1 MSMNPFVSIII
12 PCGGS
17 HYQFVGVAVASCL
30 WQTFQNL
37 EVIVVDDGP
46 IELPRYTDPR
56 VRVIK
61 SPNYGKAQPVG
72 NRPAVARNAGLAVA
86 RGEFVIF
93 LDADDY
99 LLRAA
104 VELLLRGHASHDQA
118 YTYSSHYAGTRHQRP
133 PDYDQAKYATFN
145 LHPITALLRRE
156 HVMAVGGFD
165 EEAPGWEDWTL
176 YLRMAIAGYCG
187 KYYRGPIFV
196 YRVENSI
203 VHHAD
208 VAGGQALM
216 DRVIERYKDEK
227 GVITMGCCVS
237 NSNKPIVKAAVVTLG
252 EIPTMD
258 GMQTLEYIG
267 PQKGSFII
275 KHPTSGRVYR
285 TGGSST
291 ARYITV
297 PPEDVAYLLQLPFR
311 VVMAETPYEPAPEP
325 AEVAEVIEA
334 PAEVVEAI
342 EAPAEPTV
350 RVSRA
355 GRPPKRA

>member
-1 MSMNPFVSIII
+1 MNPFVSIII

-17 HYQFVGVAVASCL
+17 HHQFVGVAVASCL
-30 WQTFQNL
+30 WQTWQDL
-37 EVIVVDDGP
+37 EVIVVNDGP
-46 IELPRYTDPR
+46 HELPNYADPR
-56 VRVIK
+56 VSVIK
-61 SPNYGKAQPVG
+61 SPNFGKAQPVG
-72 NRPAVARNAGLAVA
+72 NRPAVARNAGVAVA

-104 VELLLRGHASHDQA
+104 VELLIRGHASHDQA

-145 LHPITALLRRE
+145 LHPITAFLRRD
-156 HVMAVGGFD
+156 HVVAVGGFD

-176 YLRMAIAGYCG
+176 YLRMAMAGYCG
-187 KYYRGPIFV
+187 RYYRGPIFV
-196 YRVENSI
+196 YRVEHSI
-203 VHHAD
+203 THHAD

-216 DRVIERYKDEK
+216 DKVIARYKNEK
-227 GVITMGCCVS
+227 GEIIMGCCGS
-237 NSNKPIVKAAVVTLG
+237 NPKPTVKAAVVTLG
-252 EIPTMD
+252 EVPIMD

-275 KHPTSGRVYR
+275 KHPTSGRIYR
-285 TGGSST
+285 AGGSST

-297 PPEDVAYLLQLPFR
+297 PPEDVAYLLQMPFR
-311 VVMAETPYEPAPEP
+311 VVMPETKYEPAPEP
-325 AEVAEVIEA
+325 AQIEEVIE
-334 PAEVVEAI
+334 
-342 EAPAEPTV
+342 PAEPVVQVMQMVQAEEPTM
-350 RVSRA
+350 RTSRA